1 MHHLVTEAAQWGLL
15 LLPHIKDLFKG
26 EGVPGAVKAGIDR
39 IDENIKDMVAH
50 RVEFFLF
57 LHREMKDKAGVR
69 DFERWWRLIEL
80 RGERTYPNEHGEYV
94 RYEREFE
101 LMTTSV
107 ISNLQKHGSGMEY
120 EFDKEGR
127 PQPEHIRKYAELERQ
142 GLKNLAET
150 LICRSDEERDGFVL
164 IMYNNLPEKYWG
176 RITSLFRPI
185 GEGISY
191 TAEEFA
197 GSLEPING
205 TLETSLNEFRSYLGL
220 KPISGGTHHGQPFS
234 ERLKKAWRG

>member
-1 MHHLVTEAAQWGLL
+1 MHHMVTELAQWGLL
-15 LLPHIKDLFKG
+15 LLPHVKDLFKG

-50 RVEFFLF
+50 RVEFFLY
-57 LHREMKDKAGVR
+57 LHREMRDKTAVR

-80 RGERTYPNEHGEYV
+80 GCERTYPNEHGVHV

-127 PQPEHIRKYAELERQ
+127 PQPEHIRKYAELERR
-142 GLKNLAET
+142 GLKNLAND
-150 LICRSDEERDGFVL
+150 LIHRSDEERDGFVL

-176 RITSLFRPI
+176 RITSLFRPL

-191 TAEEFA
+191 SAEELA
-197 GSLEPING
+197 RSLEPVNG
-205 TLETSLNEFRSYLGL
+205 TLEESLNEFRAAFGL
-220 KPISGGTHHGQPFS
+220 KPMFAGTHHGQSFK